1 VKYSDGGRKAIF
13 IGGFG
18 YFENRQSGG
27 FVGFL
32 SFLLPCAG
40 NGMSQCRLR
49 HSGLEPESSRRA
61 SARREKSFQ
70 PKSLGWLDSGSRP
83 E

>member
-40 NGMSQCRLR
+40 NGMSQ
-49 HSGLEPESSRRA
+49 
-61 SARREKSFQ
+61 
-70 PKSLGWLDSGSRP
+70 
-83 E
+83 

>member
-1 VKYSDGGRKAIF
+1 MKYSDGGRKAIF

-49 HSGLEPESSRRA
+49 HSGLDVARKIEWREAQHQLATKTALTMALRQT
-61 SARREKSFQ
+61 SA
-70 PKSLGWLDSGSRP
+70 
-83 E
+83 